1 QRNGPCG
8 ALALPLRSDGNALGV
23 LELFGPDLRLPDG
36 ELFPLLTDLGSQIA
50 QFIERRQAERVV
62 HARAREFSLARK
74 IQQGLLPKAPPA
86 LPGLEIAGA
95 SYPAQET
102 GGGYFDFFP
111 MSDRHWGVAT
121 RGAHRPRPWAA
132 PLAPGTPPAPP

>member
-1 QRNGPCG
+1 
-8 ALALPLRSDGNALGV
+8 ALPMRSNGNVLGV
-23 LELFGPDLRLPDG
+23 LELFGPALRQPDG
-36 ELFPLLTDLGSQIA
+36 ELVLLLTSLVSQIT
-50 QFIERRQAERVV
+50 QFMERRHAESVV
-62 HARAREFSLARK
+62 HARAREFSLARR
-74 IQQGLLPKAPPA
+74 IQQGLLPKAPPV
-86 LPGLEIAGA
+86 LPRLEIAGA